1 MTNCGFVFVSTLTG
15 RASCTRKRPRATA
28 LWRAQLWTGWLWS
41 PSAAPWPPGPTGR
54 NKAAARCTQSPSG
67 GWTLPSPPPQS
78 YPDGHFSFL
87 CARKKVKK
95 AFLPLYVM
103 SGAPSAAEVSAP
115 NPLCPESE
123 RASERKAG
131 RRSQVGKCVTLI
143 ELCKA
148 LSSRGAVYRFRPVLQ
163 SQAAASPRHFTPHA
177 STGRGWPGAR
187 TVTHDWRSDFKKKEK
202 KKAPQVAGGGR
213 CVIPFRPGFD
223 ISRLSCQVEGKKKEK
238 WGWLT
243 GLQIPETLYLYV
255 QPANLQNNRIIW

>member
-78 YPDGHFSFL
+78 YPDGHFSAL

-95 AFLPLYVM
+95 AFLPLYLM

-213 CVIPFRPGFD
+213 CVIPCGPGFD

>member
-95 AFLPLYVM
+95 AFLPLYLM

-148 LSSRGAVYRFRPVLQ
+148 LSSRGAVYRFALSCRVRPL
-163 SQAAASPRHFTPHA
+163 RHLVTSHLTHPPA
-177 STGRGWPGAR
+177 GADQVRAPWRTTGGR
-187 TVTHDWRSDFKKKEK
+187 TLKKKKRKRRHRSQEEEGALYRFAQALIYQGSHVRWRERK
-202 KKAPQVAGGGR
+202 KK
-213 CVIPFRPGFD
+213 
-223 ISRLSCQVEGKKKEK
+223 SEGDSLDYKSQRHYICTCS
-238 WGWLT
+238 L
-243 GLQIPETLYLYV
+243 LIC
-255 QPANLQNNRIIW
+255 RIIG

>member
-78 YPDGHFSFL
+78 YPDGHFSAL

-95 AFLPLYVM
+95 AFLPLYLM

-238 WGWLT
+238 KNLMVFREF
-243 GLQIPETLYLYV
+243 LQVLCHSVAIV
-255 QPANLQNNRIIW
+255 NI